1 MALLD
6 IKDLCIYFGGV
17 KAVQNVSFSVEK
29 GDFLGLIGPNGAGK
43 TTVFNAVTGV
53 VRPTQGEVFFNGHRL
68 NGMRPDKISKLGIA
82 RTFQNIRIYPK
93 MSALD
98 NVAIG
103 LDSRASYNTLSAM
116 LRLPGVRKR
125 DKEIK
130 RQCLDYL
137 DQVGILQYKDTEV
150 GALPYGIQR
159 KVEIARALATHPQL
173 LFLDEP
179 AAGMNTAE
187 SMELVGFLKELHQNT
202 GIAIVLIEHHLEVV
216 MEVCQKIQVLN
227 LGQLLAAGTPEEIQS
242 NQDVITAYLG
252 ERRKRDGHV

>member
-6 IKDLCIYFGGV
+6 IKNLSIYFGGV
-17 KAVQNVSFSVEK
+17 KAVQDVSFSLEQ
-29 GDFLGLIGPNGAGK
+29 GDFVGLIGPNGAGK

-53 VRPTQGEVFFNGHRL
+53 VPPTKGDVYFDGKRL
-68 NGMRPDKISKLGIA
+68 NGIRPDKISHLGIA

-93 MSALD
+93 MSALN

-103 LDSRASYNTLSAM
+103 RESRPSYNTVSAM
-116 LRLPGVRKR
+116 LSLPYVSKKDR
-125 DKEIK
+125 EIEK
-130 RQCLDYL
+130 TCLHYL

-150 GALPYGIQR
+150 GSLPYGIQR
-159 KVEIARALATHPQL
+159 KVEIARAMATNPKL

-187 SMELVGFLKELHQNT
+187 SLELVSFLRQLHKDT

-216 MEVCQKIQVLN
+216 MEVCRTIHVLN
-227 LGQLLAAGTPEEIQS
+227 LGQMLATGTPEEIQK
-242 NQDVITAYLG
+242 NPDVITAYLG
-252 ERRKRDGHV
+252 ERRRHNA